1 MAKLFDK
8 ILCPIDFDENSIAAL
23 DLACELAGPDST
35 IVLLHSVD
43 VPVVAQAGV
52 ATEPYPVTEED
63 AKSNLRALADERLEG
78 KVGYELLTDV
88 GDPARAI
95 LAAAER
101 LGVASIVMATHGRK
115 VLGRLMLGSVAAR
128 VVREAT
134 CPVLTIRPE
143 EEKTSGED

>member
-1 MAKLFDK
+1 MANIFER

-23 DLACELAGPDST
+23 GVACDLAGPEGT
-35 IVLLHSVD
+35 IILLHSVD

-63 AKSNLRALADERLEG
+63 ARSNLEAIAAERVRG
-78 KVGYELLTDV
+78 KARFQVLTDT

-101 LGVASIVMATHGRK
+101 LRADSIVMATHGRK
-115 VLGRLMLGSVAAR
+115 VLGRLMLGSVAAH
-128 VVREAT
+128 VVREAV

-143 EEKTSGED
+143 ETSAKA